1 MAWQN
6 APAVTK
12 LTASQQG
19 GTRGAQLWGIRG
31 DYTLVT
37 TYQETPGG
45 GWSGWSAD
53 GFAGAPPVF
62 ELTAAEQNNGCV
74 QLWAVTNLKQELI
87 GISQLSPGGDWGSW
101 SS

>member
-1 MAWQN
+1 MSWEN
-6 APAVTK
+6 APTVNT

-19 GTRGAQLWGIRG
+19 GTRGAQLWGIRR

-37 TYQETPGG
+37 DYQVSPGG
-45 GWSGWSAD
+45 GWSGWSTES
-53 GFAGAPPVF
+53 FFGAPPVF

-74 QLWAVTNLKQELI
+74 QLWAVTNMQQLI
-87 GISQLSPGGDWGSW
+87 SISQTSPGGNWGGW